1 MSVLYLDLG
10 MGAAGDM
17 LTSALLELF
26 DDPGAELEKL
36 NSLGFDN
43 VKYMAERS
51 EKCGIGGTHISVLVD
66 GAEEHVHDHHVH
78 DHHHDHDHE
87 HDHHHEH
94 DHEHEHD
101 HHHDHDHTHTHEH
114 HGIKDIEHIVKDH
127 LNLSDKVK
135 EDVLNVFNLIAE
147 AESHVHGV
155 PVTDIHFHEVGT
167 MDAVADV
174 AAVCFLMNELS
185 PSEVVSSTVHVGFGT
200 VRCAHGLLPVPAPA
214 TAYILKGIPMYA
226 GKIEGELCTPT
237 GAALIKYFTDR
248 FDVMPAMSVTK
259 IGYGMGKKDFEKAN
273 CVRAMLGENVQKAG
287 TDKVSE
293 LSVNLDDM
301 TAEEIAYAV
310 NILFE
315 SGALDV
321 YTQPI
326 GMKKNRPGTKI
337 SVLCRP
343 EDEKSMVDLL
353 FKHTTTLGVRKVSFD
368 RFVLDREVKEIQT
381 ELGPIRK
388 KISTGYGVTKEKYEY
403 EDIVRLAKE
412 SDLSI
417 KEVKD
422 KL

>member
-43 VKYMAERS
+43 VKYVAERS

-66 GAEEHVHDHHVH
+66 GAEEHVHEHEHH
-78 DHHHDHDHE
+78 HDHE
-87 HDHHHEH
+87 HDHHHN
-94 DHEHEHD
+94 HE
-101 HHHDHDHTHTHEH
+101 HHHDHDHSHNHEH

-127 LNLSDKVK
+127 LNLTDKVK

-147 AESHVHGV
+147 AESDVHGV
-155 PVTDIHFHEVGT
+155 PITDIHFHEVGT

-174 AAVCFLMNELS
+174 AAVCYLMSELA
-185 PSEVVSSTVHVGFGT
+185 PSEVVASPVHVGYGT
-200 VRCAHGLLPVPAPA
+200 VKCAHGILSVPAPA
-214 TAYILKGIPMYA
+214 TAYILKGIPTYG

-237 GAALIKYFTDR
+237 GAALIKYFVNR
-248 FDVMPAMSVTK
+248 FDSMPEMMVSN
-259 IGYGMGKKDFEKAN
+259 IGYGMGKKDFERAN
-273 CVRAMLGENVQKAG
+273 CVRAMLGEKSVKAG
-287 TDKVSE
+287 ADKVSE

-310 NILFE
+310 NVLFE

-368 RFVLDREVKEIQT
+368 RFVLDRKVKEIQT
-381 ELGPIRK
+381 ELGPVRK

-412 SDLSI
+412 RDLSI